1 MEQVEACLPTAS
13 KPARKKVVEAR
24 RPTPRM
30 EAYWEA
36 IHEAKRRGLSLRE
49 IARELGISR
58 STVMRYVKLNKPPV
72 YGEGSLEEDKERGL
86 TESLAS
92 SP

>member
-36 IHEAKRRGLSLRE
+36 IHEAKHSL
-49 IARELGISR
+49 
-58 STVMRYVKLNKPPV
+58 RYVKLNKPLL
-72 YGEGSLEEDKERGL
+72 YGEGSLEEDNERGL
-86 TESLAS
+86 TESLVS

>member
-1 MEQVEACLPTAS
+1 MQAHWDAIQKAKSRRLP
-13 KPARKKVVEAR
+13 
-24 RPTPRM
+24 
-30 EAYWEA
+30 
-36 IHEAKRRGLSLRE
+36 LRA

-58 STVMRYVKLNKPPV
+58 STVMRYVKLDRPPI
-72 YGEGSLEEDKERGL
+72 YGGGSLEEDKERGL